1 VWLRWHRG
9 RVACSQSSGSVS
21 QPLICQLSGTTADQD
36 RNAGRRRGRRRTAT
50 TPPTSHGRQHAGWG
64 QCDLCLRWGRLPG
77 QADGQRRQHHL
88 CLGPAGRGGGL
99 GTVVGDGSAENVF
112 GPAGLQERVTNSTAQ
127 AQYAQGDGLG
137 SVRRAWSQ
145 RCLPA
150 IHSASTWWRG
160 WRVQATR
167 HRSCSTVM

>member
-1 VWLRWHRG
+1 VQY
-9 RVACSQSSGSVS
+9 AY
-21 QPLICQLSGTTADQD
+21 D
-36 RNAGRRRGRRRTAT
+36 
-50 TPPTSHGRQHAGWG
+50 
-64 QCDLCLRWGRLPG
+64 
-77 QADGQRRQHHL
+77 
-88 CLGPAGRGGGL
+88 PAGRLNAVSHAQGTTTLASITYGLDNTGNRTSQTTAGVTTNYSYDANNQLTGVTNPSTTATYAYDGDGYWVKQTVNGTSTTYAWDRLGLGGL
-99 GTVVGDGSAENVF
+99 GTVVADGSAENVF

-150 IHSASTWWRG
+150 IHSAPTSWRG